1 MRGLRNLGYDDLV
14 VCYILGPLV
23 DVTPQRALEALRDAL
38 RSPRGASLLHR
49 RTRGRRWKSVD
60 AHAAVAASAGA
71 LVPLEG
77 GLDRAALA
85 ARVLETVFEPGE
97 LPVRVFVGDGML
109 AFALPHSLFDGTGAT
124 AMVSLVAEKLGA
136 PGVDAV
142 PARPWAAAPLRAALT
157 RFELRGVAG
166 VRSAR
171 ETFRSLT
178 ARTETG
184 YQLPRT
190 LTKAESIARTRM
202 VSTVLTP
209 DEVRTIAT
217 TPEQAVEGRRPAR
230 PPLSVKTASLVL
242 RCLRE
247 SDREGADFRVVVPI
261 DARRWV
267 EKGTDA
273 EGNFSPSVPMGRLL
287 ADEWT
292 ATALAE
298 RISAASKSGVPIAWL
313 LATTLI
319 AVKNTLRHP
328 RAGRRPSEGTP
339 RVPFEI
345 HVSLPTSEVALTES
359 LLPRVT
365 ADTFVGGMPAHRR
378 LPLGVWVEVAPLR
391 DCLHVIVRDETGVFD
406 LDGFDRR
413 LRTMIATTA
422 EAGKRS

>member
-1 MRGLRNLGYDDLV
+1 MTGLRNLGYDDLV
-14 VCYILGPLV
+14 ICYILGPLV
-23 DVTPQRALEALRDAL
+23 DVTPRRALDALRDAV
-38 RSPRGASLLHR
+38 RSPRGATLLYR
-49 RTRGRRWKSVD
+49 RTRGRRWKRVD
-60 AHAAVAASAGA
+60 SDTALAASANAVVTVG
-71 LVPLEG
+71 G
-77 GLDRAALA
+77 GLDRSALA
-85 ARVLETVFEPGE
+85 ARVLETIFEPGQ

-109 AFALPHSLFDGTGAT
+109 AMALPHSLFDGTGAT
-124 AMVSLVAEKLGA
+124 AVVDLVAEKLGS

-142 PARPWAAAPLRAALT
+142 PALPWATTPLRTALK
-157 RFELRGVAG
+157 RFGLQGVAG

-178 ARTETG
+178 AKTETG
-184 YQLPRT
+184 YQLPHT
-190 LTKAESIARTRM
+190 LTKAESVARTRL

-209 DEVRTIAT
+209 DEVRTIAS

-247 SDREGADFRVVVPI
+247 SDRDGVDFRVVVPI

-267 EKGTDA
+267 EKGFDA

-287 ADEWT
+287 ADEWS

-319 AVKNTLRHP
+319 ALKNTLRHP
-328 RAGRRPSEGTP
+328 GAARRSSGVTP

-345 HVSLPTSEVALTES
+345 HVSLPTSEVALSES
-359 LLPRVT
+359 LLPRVE
-365 ADTFVGGMPAHRR
+365 ADTFVGGMPAHLR

-391 DCLHVIVRDETGVFD
+391 DCLHVIVRDETGIFD

-413 LRTMIATTA
+413 LRTMIAETA
-422 EAGKRS
+422 KAGRRP